1 MTTEPN
7 KPNTTLTTPNEDGL
21 SLIAAHYDQVG
32 AYARS
37 VDAAVSSGTV
47 ALGRKGLETPA
58 VVHASVVEIPPCDSK
73 PILLRWNELK
83 AGDYWA
89 LCVDEI
95 IEEDPHLV
103 RVCLNESGKL
113 TIKLDGIE
121 HALSDNWDFYQY
133 LPCVRPSR
141 SQVKFQTDI

>member
-7 KPNTTLTTPNEDGL
+7 KPNTTHAAPNEDGL
-21 SLIAAHYDQVG
+21 SLEDHYNQ
-32 AYARS
+32 ARTYALN
-37 VDAAVSSGTV
+37 VDAAVASATN
-47 ALGRKGLETPA
+47 APTRKDILVPSVVSEAVTETP
-58 VVHASVVEIPPCDSK
+58 SLSDGT
-73 PILLRWNELK
+73 PILLCWNELK

-89 LCVDEI
+89 FRVDEI
-95 IEEDPHLV
+95 MEENAHLV

-113 TIKLDGIE
+113 TIELDGIE

-141 SQVKFQTDI
+141 SQVRFQSDI